1 MRLGLMIKTN
11 QLFLWITLWHISLLS
26 FWNHNM
32 KLPNVKFYGQ
42 KFSLFSLKLDAVS
55 DNLIK
60 VKFAYIILTIKS
72 AVQRLCDK
80 V

>member
-1 MRLGLMIKTN
+1 
-11 QLFLWITLWHISLLS
+11 
-26 FWNHNM
+26 M

-60 VKFAYIILTIKS
+60 VNFAYIWQLSELSRDIVIKFE
-72 AVQRLCDK
+72 R
-80 V
+80 